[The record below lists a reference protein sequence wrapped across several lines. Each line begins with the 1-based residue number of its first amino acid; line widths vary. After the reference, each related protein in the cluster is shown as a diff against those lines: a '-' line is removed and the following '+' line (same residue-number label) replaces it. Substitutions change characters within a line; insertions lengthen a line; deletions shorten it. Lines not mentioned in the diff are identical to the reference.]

1 MPDNSR
7 GYLFSEKQVRSA
19 VALGSAGMG
28 VILLALLF
36 LATSRPQG
44 KYQILD
50 GSAHQADLQA
60 AVASITGY
68 EDLGGGRA
76 RIDINRA
83 MELVAERG
91 VVNPGFYSAA
101 PMVAP
106 AAPAAAAPPTPAT
119 PDASGEAGGGAAVQ
133 TSAPALPDG
142 EPLYMSTCSACH
154 QATGMGIPMAFP
166 PLAGHA
172 PELYAADRDYPVEAI
187 AFGLQGSISVHNTTY
202 NGVMPSHLHLQDADI
217 AAILNYVMTAWGNEA
232 DLPAGFE
239 PYTAADVEA
248 VRGMMLMATEV
259 HANRVAAGLD

>member
-7 GYLFSEKQVRSA
+7 DYLFSENQVRTA
-19 VALGSAGMG
+19 VAVGSAGMG
-28 VILLALLF
+28 VVLLALLF

-44 KYQILD
+44 RYQILD
-50 GSAHQADLQA
+50 GSTHQAELQA

-68 EDLGGGRA
+68 EDLGDGKA

-83 MELVAERG
+83 MELVAQRG

-101 PMVAP
+101 PAVVTPPAQATTPAAQTDAP
-106 AAPAAAAPPTPAT
+106 APGAT
-119 PDASGEAGGGAAVQ
+119 EVQ

-142 EPLYMSTCSACH
+142 EPLYVSTCSACH

-172 PELYAADRDYPVEAI
+172 PELYAADRDYPVEAV
-187 AFGLQGSISVHNTTY
+187 AFGVQGSINVHNTTY

-232 DLPAGFE
+232 QLPADFE

>member
-1 MPDNSR
+1 MPDNTR
-7 GYLFSEKQVRSA
+7 DYLFSEKQIRAA

-28 VILLALLF
+28 FVLLALLF

-50 GSAHQADLQA
+50 GSAHQAQLQA
-60 AVASITGY
+60 AVDSITGY
-68 EDLGGGRA
+68 EDLGGGKA
-76 RIDINRA
+76 RIDISQA
-83 MELVAERG
+83 MALVAERG

-101 PMVAP
+101 PAVVP
-106 AAPAAAAPPTPAT
+106 ATAAATPAT
-119 PDASGEAGGGAAVQ
+119 PGAPDASGGAGAGGTEVQ
-133 TSAPALPDG
+133 TSAAPLPDG
-142 EPLYMSTCSACH
+142 EPLYVSTCSACH

-172 PELYAADRDYPVEAI
+172 PELYAADRDYPIEAV
-187 AFGLQGSISVHNTTY
+187 AFGLQGSINIHDTTY

-232 DLPAGFE
+232 DLPGDFE

-248 VRGMMLMATEV
+248 VRGTMLMATEV

>member
-7 GYLFSEKQVRSA
+7 GYLFSESQVRSA
-19 VALGSAGMG
+19 VALGSVGMG
-28 VILLALLF
+28 IVLLALLF

-68 EDLGGGRA
+68 EDLGGGKA

-91 VVNPGFYSAA
+91 VVNPGFHSAA
-101 PMVAP
+101 PATPPQVTAP
-106 AAPAAAAPPTPAT
+106 ATPAATPAT
-119 PDASGEAGGGAAVQ
+119 GGTQAGATEAQ
-133 TSAPALPDG
+133 T
-142 EPLYMSTCSACH
+142 STCSACH

-172 PELYAADRDYPVEAI
+172 PELYAADRDYPIEAV

>member
-7 GYLFSEKQVRSA
+7 GYLFSESQVRSA
-19 VALGSAGMG
+19 VALGSVGMG
-28 VILLALLF
+28 IVLLALLF

-68 EDLGGGRA
+68 EDLGGGKA

-91 VVNPGFYSAA
+91 VVNPGFHSAA
-101 PMVAP
+101 PATPPQVTAPVTP
-106 AAPAAAAPPTPAT
+106 AATPAT
-119 PDASGEAGGGAAVQ
+119 GGTQAGATEAQ

-172 PELYAADRDYPVEAI
+172 PELYAADRDYPIEAV